1 MEENKDLQIVKVT
14 NISNKN
20 FTADSGARFNGRDY
34 SIPAGKSLRCPQTL
48 GEHLAK
54 HLARMIFMQN
64 AEISGKQNEL
74 AIWSEEDE
82 KNLINK
88 IISFEEMEESIQHKT
103 ADDIL
108 KEKVMQLN
116 QDVGEE
122 VLEINDKNGNVVY
135 NDKAEIIAELEK
147 RGITFNPRSSKSV
160 LEELLKNDE

>member
-14 NISNKN
+14 NISNKD

-54 HLARMIFMQN
+54 HLARMIFLQN
-64 AEISGKQNEL
+64 SEVNGKANEL

-82 KNLINK
+82 NNLISK
-88 IISFEEMEESIQHKT
+88 IISFEEIEEAKQHKT